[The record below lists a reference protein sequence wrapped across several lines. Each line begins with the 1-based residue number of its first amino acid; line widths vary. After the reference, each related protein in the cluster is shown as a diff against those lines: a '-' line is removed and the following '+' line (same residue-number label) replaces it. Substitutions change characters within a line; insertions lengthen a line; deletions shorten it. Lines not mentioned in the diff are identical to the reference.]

1 MPDPVSPGHLPD
13 LRVLERALRGGPL
26 ALADLP
32 HLRAAGLEGAM
43 RARLPADDPLRAEL
57 RAGALVLGARHALIR
72 AELRDLLGAWE
83 TEGIPA
89 LLFKGFA
96 LSEFGY
102 ATRTERFY
110 GDVDLLLPGDPAT
123 VTRAA
128 HLALARGWRSDGQH
142 AHPDR
147 WTHETMHLFSPGGH
161 ARLDVHRWLIPD
173 WFAGRRRS
181 LHVTRQ
187 VWAAARPHDWDGLRV
202 WRPHPT
208 DEIVA
213 ALAVSR
219 VWGGDRGGLKP
230 ADPLDLQ
237 RLRERHALTG
247 AAGSARLAAR
257 AAELGATHS
266 WAAFEQLCD
275 PAQLTLDP
283 ARTGPVLAA
292 ALRRDGL
299 YRHGPATVLR
309 HLWYRVKRAAFL
321 LPGVPQATADVLGA
335 MSAVRRGGDPRA
347 HLNRWT
353 PPGPTRTLD
362 PARLDRAVTTAR
374 LITRALHPRQKH
386 AGVCVPRAYATYR
399 ALRRLGHPAVF
410 VSGAARHGTQITGHA
425 WVEDTW
431 GAIEPYGED
440 FNRQTFRVLFTY
452 PPESVT
458 ATPEAVRPAAPEP
471 ASSSPP
477 GPPDATGPS

>member
-1 MPDPVSPGHLPD
+1 MPDPAAGVRPD

-26 ALADLP
+26 GSPDLP
-32 HLRAAGLEGAM
+32 HLRAAGLEGAV
-43 RARLPADDPLRAEL
+43 RARLPADHPLRADL
-57 RAGALVLGARHALIR
+57 RAGALALGARHALIR
-72 AELRDLLGAWE
+72 SELRDLLSAWAA
-83 TEGIPA
+83 EGIGA

-123 VTRAA
+123 VSRAA

-161 ARLDVHRWLIPD
+161 ARLDVHRWLVPD
-173 WFAGRRRS
+173 WYAGRRRTVT
-181 LHVTRQ
+181 VTRQ

-202 WRPHPT
+202 WRPDPL
-208 DEIVA
+208 DELVA
-213 ALAVSR
+213 ALAISR
-219 VWGGDRGGLKP
+219 SWGGDTGGLKP
-230 ADPLDLQ
+230 ADLLDLRQ
-237 RLRERHALTG
+237 LRDRYALNTPDG
-247 AAGSARLAAR
+247 AAQLAAR
-257 AAELGATHS
+257 AADLGAAHT

-275 PAQLTLDP
+275 PTQPTLDP
-283 ARTGPVLAA
+283 ARTGPVLAR

-299 YRHGPATVLR
+299 RPALRRHWLR
-309 HLWYRVKRAAFL
+309 AQRAAFL
-321 LPGVPQATADVLGA
+321 LPGVPQATADVLSA
-335 MSAVRRGGDPRA
+335 MHAVRRGGDPRA

-362 PARLDRAVTTAR
+362 PARLDRAVTNAR
-374 LITRALHPRQKH
+374 LLTRALHPRQKS

-425 WVEDTW
+425 WVEDTR
-431 GAIEPYGED
+431 GILEIYGED
-440 FNRQTFRVLFTY
+440 HNRRAFRVLFTY
-452 PPESVT
+452 PPESDT
-458 ATPEAVRPAAPEP
+458 GTPDQ
-471 ASSSPP
+471 P
-477 GPPDATGPS
+477 GSVP